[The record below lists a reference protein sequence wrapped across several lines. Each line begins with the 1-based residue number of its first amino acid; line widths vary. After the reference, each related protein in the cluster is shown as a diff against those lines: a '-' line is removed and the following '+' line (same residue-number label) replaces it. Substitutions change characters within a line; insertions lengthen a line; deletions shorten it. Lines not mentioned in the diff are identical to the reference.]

1 MPCLVLFVAWH
12 GDGRR
17 ASASM
22 QLCALGPK
30 YWKMMIGADRG
41 RGSNTLRACEQL
53 VIMDLRTRDIAAIE
67 TERSHDDGEFDR
79 HQE

>member
-1 MPCLVLFVAWH
+1 
-12 GDGRR
+12 
-17 ASASM
+17 
-22 QLCALGPK
+22 
-30 YWKMMIGADRG
+30 MIGADRG

-79 HQE
+79 HQEWRRSP